1 MHPGAEACF
10 AVQVKA
16 GAPADENNK
25 NSISG
30 LTVNDL
36 LRTHKLERFEFV
48 KIDIEGSEKQVFEAS
63 AEALSWLKQ
72 ARNAR
77 ERCRIRCCSRAD
89 VPCAGVVCGGGAARG
104 HEQGRVACHVQRLGS
119 GGHVLPHQQ
128 RRVQRLA
135 Q

>member
-1 MHPGAEACF
+1 MLL
-10 AVQVKA
+10 VQVKA

-36 LRTHKLERFEFV
+36 LRTHKLERFDFV

-72 ARNAR
+72 ARNA
-77 ERCRIRCCSRAD
+77 
-89 VPCAGVVCGGGAARG
+89 
-104 HEQGRVACHVQRLGS
+104 
-119 GGHVLPHQQ
+119 
-128 RRVQRLA
+128 
-135 Q
+135 